1 MKLTMRASTLGRKI
15 TLIAT
20 AFILVVS
27 SMTMAVP
34 LLLNQRA
41 KAAPLVTNTTANG
54 FNAYTWKTD
63 RTEPF
68 AYSKVQD
75 KLTFTVDTT
84 TTHAINSSTFYKW
97 EGFESNPAVTPFPT
111 NTTSVKASLYID
123 PAWKT
128 RPASASMW
136 ALATSDGTNTAW
148 PMLGFA
154 NSFNQS
160 YVYEPDAP
168 NSFVGFRV
176 YNTFT
181 GLWTNV
187 LPVGNL
193 WGTTVDL
200 EISSNPNTGN
210 FEFYVNNLKV
220 AEYPHNGYD
229 SLKGVIFNNLNVKDN
244 IAANKY
250 YVKWTNLQT
259 GRVTPDSG
267 AVKNVRL
274 VRDNDTP
281 VANESKVNFTDVKLY
296 WDTVVEAARYR
307 VTVTHPDGTTTN
319 FQPSTSAT
327 WNPTSM
333 YFSLSDAI
341 RHGLF
346 GVDTGDKGQGKYQ
359 YTVAVQLGG
368 VWSLE
373 TSPVE
378 VTLDTGKATT
388 EITSP
393 GSGAILKEGTLNV
406 KFTDT
411 YGLKSAVTHLYTST
425 GQKVG
430 TIWETFDATGET
442 EVSRSFNLGNLPNGD
457 YYVKANATDEAGNGV
472 GNTATVS
479 FTIDTL
485 PPSAT
490 FTHSNNNDN
499 TLVNTDVTS
508 TLYASESI
516 QTPAGWTKVNDTT
529 FTKVS
534 AQNNKGNMTIT
545 DIAGNSKSVFFEVK
559 RIDKKDPEFNIAND
573 KLFNVR
579 SVNVTATEDNISV
592 FKVDDS
598 ITPYSGTK
606 PNYTVSVSG
615 EGLHTVEVID
625 KAGNTKSVS
634 FTIDTVGPIII
645 VSGNPYTTS
654 GNVITPTFTIN
665 EPSTYNWTQV
675 SGPTDSVV
683 VSDTGELNP
692 TFTVNSYG
700 IYEYELTATDVAQN
714 TTKKTLIFEYSPPR
728 IIVQPTDPITNLP
741 ANGPQSTPSTPNL
754 LTTTPTIVGPGF
766 TNVAVLGDTTTNTG
780 TTANNDNGEVEGAS
794 TLETAAQAVNSE
806 ANKGTFMGL
815 AWYWWIL
822 IIAAVT
828 GIAWWIIS
836 ATRKRQ
842 AEQKFLSQHPKSPYK
857 RKDFLLYCNYTVKTK
872 QKQVKKPIQAR
883 SKTARPVTV
892 RAKVSRH
899 AKRVFVP
906 HKENG
911 YRPHLIRAHGLIAVL
926 IIAVLAQVVY
936 SVTTVGNLQV
946 LGRTSNI
953 ETVELLADTNKEREA
968 QGLGDLIINDQLSQ
982 AAFLKAQDM
991 LANNYWAHT
1000 SPSGVAPWKWFG
1012 DVGYNYSTAGE
1023 NLAKNYPTATA
1034 TVQAWMNSPTHRE
1047 NILNDSYVDVGFAV
1061 VDGTIDGRAT
1071 TLVVAMYGAP
1081 VTFSAVQGEA
1091 LPVSFAAP
1099 AQQGSNPLEFF
1110 GSALQSL
1117 SPVTIMIL
1125 ALLAVVAI
1133 VGVVAH
1139 HYRNK
1144 LPKAWKKSWR
1154 VHHGMYT
1161 FVGTLVLG
1169 VLIIVASGGGQV

>member
-27 SMTMAVP
+27 SITVAVP
-34 LLLNQRA
+34 LLLNERA
-41 KAAPLVTNTTANG
+41 KAAPLATNTTANG

-84 TTHAINSSTFYKW
+84 TTHAPNSSTFHKW

-160 YVYEPDAP
+160 YVYEPGAP
-168 NSFVGFRV
+168 DSFVGFRV

-181 GLWTNV
+181 GLWTNE
-187 LPVGNL
+187 LPVGDL

-210 FEFYVNNLKV
+210 FEFYVNNSKV
-220 AEYPHNGYD
+220 AEYPHYGYD

-274 VRDNDTP
+274 VRDNGTP
-281 VANESKVNFTDVKLY
+281 VANGSKVNFTDVKLY

-307 VTVTHPDGTTTN
+307 VTVTHPDGTITN
-319 FQPSTSAT
+319 FQPRTSAT

-368 VWSLE
+368 VWSSE
-373 TSPVE
+373 TIPVE
-378 VTLDTGKATT
+378 VTLDTEKPTT

-393 GSGAILKEGTLNV
+393 VSGAILKEGTLNV

-442 EVSRSFNLGNLPNGD
+442 EVIRSFNLGNLPNGD

-479 FTIDTL
+479 FTIDT
-485 PPSAT
+485 
-490 FTHSNNNDN
+490 
-499 TLVNTDVTS
+499 
-508 TLYASESI
+508 E
-516 QTPAGWTKVNDTT
+516 
-529 FTKVS
+529 
-534 AQNNKGNMTIT
+534 
-545 DIAGNSKSVFFEVK
+545 
-559 RIDKKDPEFNIAND
+559 
-573 KLFNVR
+573 
-579 SVNVTATEDNISV
+579 
-592 FKVDDS
+592 
-598 ITPYSGTK
+598 
-606 PNYTVSVSG
+606 
-615 EGLHTVEVID
+615 
-625 KAGNTKSVS
+625 
-634 FTIDTVGPIII
+634 GPIII

-665 EPSTYNWTQV
+665 EPSTYNWTPV
-675 SGPTDSVV
+675 SGPTDSAV
-683 VSDTGELNP
+683 VSDTRALNP

-700 IYEYELTATDVAQN
+700 IYEYKLTATDLAQN
-714 TTKKTLIFEYSPPR
+714 TTEKTLIFKYPAPT
-728 IIVQPTDPITNLP
+728 IITGETLGDDTQAD
-741 ANGPQSTPSTPNL
+741 GPQSPSTPNL
-754 LTTTPTIVGPGF
+754 LVTNPTPIVPGF
-766 TNVAVLGDTTTNTG
+766 TDVAVLGDTATNTND
-780 TTANNDNGEVEGAS
+780 TTANNGNGEVEGAS

-828 GIAWWIIS
+828 GIAWWII
-836 ATRKRQ
+836 AGARKRQ
-842 AEQKFLSQHPKSPYK
+842 AE
-857 RKDFLLYCNYTVKTK
+857 
-872 QKQVKKPIQAR
+872 
-883 SKTARPVTV
+883 
-892 RAKVSRH
+892 
-899 AKRVFVP
+899 
-906 HKENG
+906 
-911 YRPHLIRAHGLIAVL
+911 
-926 IIAVLAQVVY
+926 
-936 SVTTVGNLQV
+936 
-946 LGRTSNI
+946 
-953 ETVELLADTNKEREA
+953 
-968 QGLGDLIINDQLSQ
+968 
-982 AAFLKAQDM
+982 
-991 LANNYWAHT
+991 
-1000 SPSGVAPWKWFG
+1000 
-1012 DVGYNYSTAGE
+1012 
-1023 NLAKNYPTATA
+1023 
-1034 TVQAWMNSPTHRE
+1034 
-1047 NILNDSYVDVGFAV
+1047 
-1061 VDGTIDGRAT
+1061 
-1071 TLVVAMYGAP
+1071 
-1081 VTFSAVQGEA
+1081 
-1091 LPVSFAAP
+1091 
-1099 AQQGSNPLEFF
+1099 
-1110 GSALQSL
+1110 
-1117 SPVTIMIL
+1117 
-1125 ALLAVVAI
+1125 
-1133 VGVVAH
+1133 
-1139 HYRNK
+1139 
-1144 LPKAWKKSWR
+1144 
-1154 VHHGMYT
+1154 
-1161 FVGTLVLG
+1161 
-1169 VLIIVASGGGQV
+1169 